1 MKHLRKFNENTD
13 NSIDV
18 EYIKHCFTDLVEYS
32 YNEDNECGEFRW
44 GNSETLEE
52 VTESGNPTDCRVFIN
67 CPELEV
73 KFTADGYKGEISDFI
88 EFNKITNEFL
98 LKLEGA
104 INNLKDEY
112 PNYKVEVL
120 YEQPLLRG
128 HQGYDYYCVCIS
140 L

>member
-67 CPELEV
+67 CPQLEV
-73 KFTADGYKGEISDFI
+73 KFTPDGYKGEISDFI

-120 YEQPLLRG
+120 YEQTLLRG
-128 HQGYDYYCVCIS
+128 HQGYDYYCVCIQK
-140 L
+140 